1 MTFSNQYRLVPAAP
15 EWDPREPLGRV
26 LRERYGKSFQY
37 LVMVDQVNNLCVA
50 IVNDQSVTHRY
61 ERLSDGKVVLW

>member
-1 MTFSNQYRLVPAAP
+1 MTFSNQYRLVPVAP

-37 LVMVDQVNNLCVA
+37 LVMVDQVNNLGVA